1 MDMVKIGEF
10 LKALRK
16 SKGYTQQEVADALY
30 VTQKTVSR
38 WENGEGIPDVNIL
51 TSVAD
56 FYCITVDELLK
67 GEKSNK
73 EILQSSIRYSN
84 KNRVKLLSNK
94 LLSKQNI
101 YFIVALS
108 ICAFFFML
116 GLILGLLVNN
126 LAGLI
131 IILFGLIIGLAAY
144 IYGNYEIKK
153 VIIDEDNIDLKED
166 LEKSKGKLKQ
176 KNILFSDI
184 FFSICILYLVLIVI
198 FYAI

>member
-1 MDMVKIGEF
+1 MDINKIGEF
-10 LKALRK
+10 LKSLRK
-16 SKGYTQQEVADALY
+16 SKGYTQQDVADALY

-56 FYCITVDELLK
+56 FYGITVDELLK

-73 EILQSSIRYSN
+73 EISQSSIRQSN
-84 KNRVKLLSNK
+84 KNRVKLLLNK

-101 YFIVALS
+101 YFIVSLS

-116 GLILGLLVNN
+116 GLILGLLVNKV
-126 LAGLI
+126 AGLI
-131 IILFGLIIGLAAY
+131 IILFGLIIGLIAY

-153 VIIDEDNIDLKED
+153 VISDEDNMDLKED

>member
-1 MDMVKIGEF
+1 MVKIGEF

-73 EILQSSIRYSN
+73 EIFQSSIRYSN

-144 IYGNYEIKK
+144 IYGNYEIRK
-153 VIIDEDNIDLKED
+153 VISDEDNMDLKED

>member
-73 EILQSSIRYSN
+73 EIFQSSIRYSN

-108 ICAFFFML
+108 ICALFFML

-176 KNILFSDI
+176 KNILFSDV